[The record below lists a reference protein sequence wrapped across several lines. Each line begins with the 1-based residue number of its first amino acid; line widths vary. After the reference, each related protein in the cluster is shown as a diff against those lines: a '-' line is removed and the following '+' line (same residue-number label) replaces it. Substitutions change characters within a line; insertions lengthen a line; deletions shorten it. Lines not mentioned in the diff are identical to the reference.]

1 MQQTTKIRLKFW
13 LIGTIGVILLAYLG
27 VCTAFYFYQDRLIFR
42 PAQISTLDLAARA
55 ESAGF
60 EAWIDE
66 KGEQV
71 GWKSKDGSLE
81 DALLVFGGNG
91 GFGLRGSYYRER
103 AELASGNWKVYLLE
117 YTGYGNRPGKPS
129 EASLTKAAIEAVDVL
144 NATKS
149 RIWLMGLSLG
159 SGVACS
165 TIRERAD
172 LLHGLILVTPFNS
185 LVATASYHYPWLI
198 VTPLMRARFD
208 SEKNLANYRGPVAF
222 LISEKDTTTPWFLG
236 KKLFDGFSG
245 KKQMWTDPDGNH
257 DVSKLETI
265 EWVNIVEWLQA
276 KSLLH
281 PIEAPV
287 N

>member
-1 MQQTTKIRLKFW
+1 VIVCAWQQELSQFCEAFFHPHEMQQTTKIRLKFW

-117 YTGYGNRPGKPS
+117 YPGYGNHPGKPS

-144 NATKS
+144 NAEAGFGSWDFHSEAGLPVRRSVKG
-149 RIWLMGLSLG
+149 RISFM
-159 SGVACS
+159 V
-165 TIRERAD
+165 
-172 LLHGLILVTPFNS
+172 
-185 LVATASYHYPWLI
+185 
-198 VTPLMRARFD
+198 
-208 SEKNLANYRGPVAF
+208 
-222 LISEKDTTTPWFLG
+222 
-236 KKLFDGFSG
+236 
-245 KKQMWTDPDGNH
+245 
-257 DVSKLETI
+257 
-265 EWVNIVEWLQA
+265 
-276 KSLLH
+276 
-281 PIEAPV
+281 
-287 N
+287 